1 MVLFW
6 LPRKRLLSLFCGV
19 LAIFVVFYLTIYQI
33 APIMA
38 DAQKIQEP
46 VCRVDTAEK
55 QVALS
60 FDVEWTDVQT
70 GELLRILKKY
80 RAKAT
85 FFVVGR
91 WAETHRESVLQIA
104 MADCELGSHSMAHSN
119 MQKLSP
125 EEQAADLQACNRV
138 LEQITGKKPGLFR
151 APYGAYSPE
160 LLSAARGEGMLSIQ
174 WDIDSLDWKN
184 LPPEQIC
191 NQIVEQ
197 IRPGSIV
204 RFQSSALNTPTA
216 LESLLEILQNEGYTF
231 VTVSELF

>member
-1 MVLFW
+1 MARQVETTYGDALLELALEEGSLNMLYEEAQALVTVL
-6 LPRKRLLSLFCGV
+6 
-19 LAIFVVFYLTIYQI
+19 
-33 APIMA
+33 
-38 DAQKIQEP
+38 QEN
-46 VCRVDTAEK
+46 E
-55 QVALS
+55 
-60 FDVEWTDVQT
+60 
-70 GELLRILKKY
+70 ELLRILKKY

-119 MQKLSP
+119 MQKLTP
-125 EEQAADLQACNRV
+125 EEQAEDLQACNRV

>member
-91 WAETHRESVLQIA
+91 WAETHHESVLQIA
-104 MADCELGSHSMAHSN
+104 MAGCELGSHSMAHSN
-119 MQKLSP
+119 MQKLTP
-125 EEQAADLQACNRV
+125 EEQAEDLQACNRV
-138 LEQITGKKPGLFR
+138 LEQITGEKAR
-151 APYGAYSPE
+151 AFS
-160 LLSAARGEGMLSIQ
+160 R
-174 WDIDSLDWKN
+174 
-184 LPPEQIC
+184 
-191 NQIVEQ
+191 
-197 IRPGSIV
+197 
-204 RFQSSALNTPTA
+204 ALWG
-216 LESLLEILQNEGYTF
+216 I
-231 VTVSELF
+231 

>member
-1 MVLFW
+1 MQSRLGADH
-6 LPRKRLLSLFCGV
+6 RKK
-19 LAIFVVFYLTIYQI
+19 A
-33 APIMA
+33 
-38 DAQKIQEP
+38 
-46 VCRVDTAEK
+46 
-55 QVALS
+55 
-60 FDVEWTDVQT
+60 
-70 GELLRILKKY
+70 
-80 RAKAT
+80 RA
-85 FFVVGR
+85 
-91 WAETHRESVLQIA
+91 
-104 MADCELGSHSMAHSN
+104 
-119 MQKLSP
+119 
-125 EEQAADLQACNRV
+125 
-138 LEQITGKKPGLFR
+138 FR

>member
-38 DAQKIQEP
+38 DARKIQEP

-91 WAETHRESVLQIA
+91 WAETHHESVLQIA
-104 MADCELGSHSMAHSN
+104 MAGCELGSHSMAHSN
-119 MQKLSP
+119 MRKLTP
-125 EEQAADLQACNRV
+125 EEQAEDLQACNRV

-184 LPPEQIC
+184 IPPEQIC

>member
-1 MVLFW
+1 MQS
-6 LPRKRLLSLFCGV
+6 RLG
-19 LAIFVVFYLTIYQI
+19 
-33 APIMA
+33 A
-38 DAQKIQEP
+38 D
-46 VCRVDTAEK
+46 
-55 QVALS
+55 
-60 FDVEWTDVQT
+60 
-70 GELLRILKKY
+70 
-80 RAKAT
+80 
-85 FFVVGR
+85 
-91 WAETHRESVLQIA
+91 HR
-104 MADCELGSHSMAHSN
+104 
-119 MQKLSP
+119 
-125 EEQAADLQACNRV
+125 
-138 LEQITGKKPGLFR
+138 KKPGLFR

>member
-1 MVLFW
+1 MTV
-6 LPRKRLLSLFCGV
+6 
-19 LAIFVVFYLTIYQI
+19 YQI
-33 APIMA
+33 APLMA
-38 DAQKIQEP
+38 GAQRIQEP
-46 VCRVDTAEK
+46 VCRVDTTEK
-55 QVALS
+55 RVALS

-91 WAETHRESVLQIA
+91 WAETHRESVLQMVTA
-104 MADCELGSHSMAHSN
+104 GYELGSHSMAHRN
-119 MQKLSP
+119 MQKLP
-125 EEQAADLQACNRV
+125 AKEQAEDLQACNRV
-138 LEQITGKKPGLFR
+138 LEQITGKKPALFR

-191 NQIVEQ
+191 DRIVEQ

-216 LESLLEILQNEGYTF
+216 LESLLEILQDEEYVF